1 MNWQEIADGFETF
14 CNDVQPYID
23 WAQANWLTIVLTGE
37 IVGAVV
43 AVKMGKLKRGIGWL
57 AAALIT
63 IWAGGYGC

>member
-1 MNWQEIADGFETF
+1 MNWQEFVDGFETF
-14 CNDVQPYID
+14 CNDLQPYID

-37 IVGAVV
+37 IIGAVV
-43 AVKMGKLKRGIGWL
+43 AVKMGKMKRGIGWL

>member
-1 MNWQEIADGFETF
+1 MDNFNQF
-14 CNDVQPYID
+14 CEDVQPYID

-37 IVGAVV
+37 IIGAVV